1 VTREVFASEEAVA
14 DALAGRLIDA
24 VRRRPALVL
33 GLPTGRTPLALY
45 LRLIAETAA
54 AAVDW
59 SGVRTFNLDEFVGL
73 GAGDPGSY
81 RTFMQTRFF
90 DHVNIDPRKIGFL
103 DGHAAD
109 PEAECARYE
118 GAIAAAG
125 GLDIVV
131 LGIGANGHIGFNEPA
146 EALVARTHRAVLD
159 EPTRAANA
167 LWFEG
172 ELRRVPREALTM
184 GMATLLGAR
193 TIVLVATGEG
203 KADAVAAATDGGI
216 TTRVPASFLQLH
228 PRVTVML
235 DDAAASATR
244 MSSGIS
250 CR

>member
-1 VTREVFASEEAVA
+1 VRREVFASEEAVA

-172 ELRRVPREALTM
+172 ELGSAR
-184 GMATLLGAR
+184 GADHGHGDTAGR
-193 TIVLVATGEG
+193 TNDRAGGDGGGEG
-203 KADAVAAATDGGI
+203 RCRGRGDRRWHYDARASLVPPAAPARDG
-216 TTRVPASFLQLH
+216 
-228 PRVTVML
+228 
-235 DDAAASATR
+235 DARRRGGERNTNELR
-244 MSSGIS
+244 D
-250 CR
+250 